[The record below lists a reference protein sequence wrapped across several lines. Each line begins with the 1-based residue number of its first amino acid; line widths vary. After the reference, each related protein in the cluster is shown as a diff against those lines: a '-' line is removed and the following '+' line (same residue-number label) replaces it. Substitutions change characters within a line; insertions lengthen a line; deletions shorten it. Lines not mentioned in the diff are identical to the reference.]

1 MKNKKKV
8 MALVLAVVMILSG
21 CRSGKQGT
29 VSDSSDDWEWV
40 TSEIDVVQSGTAGSN
55 AENATNPNDSS
66 TASQGDTSS
75 SAKYTVKAKG
85 SVYADGI
92 YLPKLSKKQAAITY
106 MTNTTWEYIKNEST
120 DDAPTAIYHA
130 MKIWKEVYGVDVQI
144 DLTDWDSFTNHL
156 ISSVSSG
163 EGPDVLRYTSH
174 PSWANSNLL
183 ATLEDKMNLKENGFD
198 YQYMNEKSINNHIYA
213 VYSNVPNIPSN
224 YTVYNKTKIK
234 QAGEKTPMEYYKAGQ
249 WNMTQMSKLA
259 KNLTNTASDDYGI
272 TGTGLY
278 PQVLVLQKDKSL
290 TSLLADASFQ
300 KLFSF
305 TANLYTQGYARTEDK
320 GSTNYRETFAKGK
333 DAMFFAGTALE
344 YPWIIER
351 TKTSGVT
358 DEFGIAPMPAHDEIG
373 ETKPRGN
380 NYHYDGF
387 SISMHSQNQS
397 GAVEFL
403 RLVTLVGNNIS
414 KKLGEF
420 GQLANY
426 MTDEEKGV
434 FRNIKYQ
441 DTSSFF
447 HNGTP
452 MSKQS
457 ISGFETCYNTY
468 IMPVFVSGNKKTVSQ
483 IVNEMSGPLKSVI
496 NEYEIS
502 VGVAK

>member
-259 KNLTNTASDDYGI
+259 KNLTNTASDD
-272 TGTGLY
+272 T
-278 PQVLVLQKDKSL
+278 VLQVQACIRRYWFYK
-290 TSLLADASFQ
+290 
-300 KLFSF
+300 
-305 TANLYTQGYARTEDK
+305 
-320 GSTNYRETFAKGK
+320 
-333 DAMFFAGTALE
+333 
-344 YPWIIER
+344 
-351 TKTSGVT
+351 KTSRLPLYWQMQASKSYSASQQICILRAMREQKT
-358 DEFGIAPMPAHDEIG
+358 KEAPITAKHLLKERMQC
-373 ETKPRGN
+373 
-380 NYHYDGF
+380 
-387 SISMHSQNQS
+387 S
-397 GAVEFL
+397 L
-403 RLVTLVGNNIS
+403 RAL
-414 KKLGEF
+414 
-420 GQLANY
+420 
-426 MTDEEKGV
+426 
-434 FRNIKYQ
+434 
-441 DTSSFF
+441 
-447 HNGTP
+447 P
-452 MSKQS
+452 
-457 ISGFETCYNTY
+457 
-468 IMPVFVSGNKKTVSQ
+468 
-483 IVNEMSGPLKSVI
+483 
-496 NEYEIS
+496 
-502 VGVAK
+502 